1 MTTMES
7 FSKVTLGQILDLID
21 VNRESEEIIQL
32 MDHNGEVEATAMV
45 KSTIWEALENRTI
58 NSMQAIDNALQIWLD
73 D

>member
-1 MTTMES
+1 MTTMKS

-21 VNRESEEIIQL
+21 ASRESEENIQL

-58 NSMQAIDNALQIWLD
+58 NSMQAMGDTLQIWLD